1 MRIVNKQEFYKLP
14 NGTLYSE
21 YEPCIFTGLKI
32 KNDTIF
38 NGNEPIDFF
47 YEDLIGNVEANSSGD
62 FIDILDKCEKDKN
75 EFNLDFECSERDG
88 LYEDDA
94 LYAVYN
100 TDEIIALSNKVAGCR
115 GWELNAL

>member
-14 NGTLYSE
+14 SGTLYSE

-32 KNDTIF
+32 KNETIIHD
-38 NGNEPIDFF
+38 NEPEDFF
-47 YEDLIGNVEANSSGD
+47 YEDLIGNVCADSSAV
-62 FIDILDKCEKDKN
+62 FIDILEKCEKDKS
-75 EFNLDFECSERDG
+75 EFNLNFESGSRDG
-88 LYEDDA
+88 LFEDGA

-100 TDEIIALSNKVAGCR
+100 TDEILALSEKIAGCK